1 MITKHSVIVSVS
13 VFYFFFNDTATTEI
27 DPYTRTLSLP
37 DPLPIFAR
45 QADRARP
52 QPLHREGEIRQ
63 PRIIGE
69 DLADDAHR
77 PDIKFVENTAIG
89 RGRDIPQPAPRGER
103 GDQPAARRI
112 DIGFIMWMRSEE
124 HTSELQSL
132 LRISYAVFRLKNKTT
147 T

>member
-1 MITKHSVIVSVS
+1 MITRPPRSTRT
-13 VFYFFFNDTATTEI
+13 DTLF
-27 DPYTRTLSLP
+27 PYTTLFRS
-37 DPLPIFAR
+37 
-45 QADRARP
+45 DRARP

-103 GDQPAARRI
+103 GDQPAPRRI
-112 DIGFIMWMRSEE
+112 DIGFIMWMRGKLAGAPRQIGRA
-124 HTSELQSL
+124 H
-132 LRISYAVFRLKNKTT
+132 V
-147 T
+147 